1 MELFP
6 AVAIGGP
13 PHAGKSVLAYSLSQA
28 LRAQDVQHYVLRAYP
43 DGEGDW
49 ANEAQQELVRRI
61 RVKDW
66 GSPQWVERISRDILN
81 RHLPL
86 IVDVGGQPTLEQ
98 EAILDCCTH
107 LILLYRDEGSRREWK
122 GLARRHGLTLLADLR
137 SELHGEQVLEDQGRT
152 LRGVITGLE
161 RGTMASGPT
170 FDALVER
177 LSLLFA
183 YSPEEIRQTHMAQ
196 APVEMVVDLF
206 RLAHALGTEPH
217 RWQPADLPRVLAYL
231 PEGVPLGLYGRGP
244 IWLYAAV
251 ASLTSPAPFYQFDV
265 RLGWVGPPALTLGGA
280 HTQGPLHVQVCDR
293 GDHIRLE
300 VSLEG
305 SYLDYTEAQGAAV
318 PAIPPNRGVVLSGKL
333 PLWLWTGLALAYR
346 SAPWVATYQP
356 QHHDQAVVVF
366 SSRRDVR
373 PGDLVASEP

>member
-28 LRAQDVQHYVLRAYP
+28 LRARDVQHYVLRAYP

-66 GSPQWVERISRDILN
+66 GSPRWVERICRDILN

-86 IVDVGGQPTLEQ
+86 IVDVGGRPTPWQ

-107 LILLYRDEGSRREWK
+107 LILLHRDEGSRREWQN
-122 GLARRHGLTLLADLR
+122 LARRRGLPLLADLR
-137 SELHGEQVLEDQGRT
+137 SELHGEQAVEDRGHI
-152 LRGVITGLE
+152 LRGVVTGLE
-161 RGTMASGPT
+161 RGTTASGPA
-170 FDALVER
+170 FEALLER

-183 YSPEEIRQTHMAQ
+183 YSPEEIRQAHMAQ
-196 APVEMVVDLF
+196 APVETVVDLA
-206 RLAHALGTEPH
+206 RLARALGTDPD
-217 RWQPADLPRVLAYL
+217 RWRPGDLPHVLAYL

-244 IWLYAAV
+244 AWLYAAV
-251 ASLTSPAPFYQFDV
+251 ANLTPPSPFYQFDV
-265 RLGWVGPPALTLGGA
+265 RLGWVGPPALTFGGESRE
-280 HTQGPLHVQVCDR
+280 GPLHVQVYDR
-293 GDHIRLE
+293 ENHIRLE
-300 VSLEG
+300 VSIEE
-305 SYLDYTEAQGAAV
+305 SYLDYAEAQGVALPAV
-318 PAIPPNRGVVLSGKL
+318 PQEKGVVLSGKL

-346 SAPWVATYQP
+346 TAPWVALYQP
-356 QHHDQAVVVF
+356 QQHDLAVVV
-366 SSRRDVR
+366 SSLVEDTH
-373 PGDLVASEP
+373 PGSLVESKP